1 MAQLVI
7 LYWCDI
13 PAQIIVKAGR
23 KSAKQQLTNR
33 FQEAIDMAAMKS
45 KAHKAGTYL
54 EKWRRSEPYEC
65 GENLEIEVIHAAK
78 KIEKDY
84 DDERLNAL
92 IKAGGKDNAS
102 NK

>member
-1 MAQLVI
+1 MAQLII

-23 KSAKQQLTNR
+23 KSAKKQLTDR

-65 GENLEIEVIHAAK
+65 GENLEGEAIHAAQ
-78 KIEKDY
+78 KIEKNY

-92 IKAGGKDNAS
+92 IKTGGKNYAS
-102 NK
+102 TK

>member
-1 MAQLVI
+1 MAQLII

-54 EKWRRSEPYEC
+54 EEWRRSEPHEC
-65 GENLEIEVIHAAK
+65 GENLEAEVSYAAQ

-92 IKAGGKDNAS
+92 IKTGGKDYAS
-102 NK
+102 TK